1 VSAVPPQPDVVP
13 VDEVEVS
20 IVIPVYRGEVTLRD
34 VVTELEPFTR
44 SSTTPEGRPFRVV
57 EVVLVWDN
65 GPDASDDAIRALAA
79 EHGWV
84 RPVWLSRNFGQ
95 HPATVA
101 GIAATRGAWVVTMD
115 EDGQHDPADVGRML
129 DVAHSTRS
137 ALVYAAPVNKAPHAA
152 FRNVASHLTKG
163 VVLRWLTGPTAV
175 PFHSFRLIFGEHA
188 RAVSAYCGPGV
199 YLDVAL
205 GWVIGAVG
213 TCPVSL
219 RTEGREAAG
228 YNLRRLLS
236 HFWRLVLSTGTRP
249 LRVVSGLG
257 VVTAVLGLLLA
268 LVLVIQ
274 RISGAVE
281 VEGWTSTI
289 VAVLLVGGIIL
300 LALGVIAEYVG
311 MAAGMSMGKPLFV
324 VTSDA
329 FSTLERRNTPQPSDP
344 PWTSG

>member
-1 VSAVPPQPDVVP
+1 MSAGPTQPGVAP
-13 VDEVEVS
+13 ADEVEVS
-20 IVIPVYRGEVTLRD
+20 IVVPVYRGEVTLAD
-34 VVTELEPFTR
+34 VVTELEPLTR
-44 SSTTPEGRPFRVV
+44 TTTTPDGRTFRVV

-65 GPDASDDAIRALAA
+65 GPDKSDDAIRRLAA
-79 EHGWV
+79 EHAWV

-115 EDGQHDPADVGRML
+115 EDGQHDPADIGRML
-129 DVAHSTRS
+129 DVAYGSRS
-137 ALVYAAPVNKAPHAA
+137 ALVYASPVNKAPHAA
-152 FRNVASHLTKG
+152 FRNVASNLTKG

-205 GWVIGAVG
+205 GWVIGAVA
-213 TCPVSL
+213 TCPVTL

-257 VVTAVLGLLLA
+257 VITAVLGLLLA
-268 LVLVIQ
+268 LFLIVQ
-274 RISGAVE
+274 RIAGAVD
-281 VEGWTSTI
+281 VAGWTSTI

-329 FSTLERRNTPQPSDP
+329 FATLDRRTPSRPSDP